1 MWIFLWPW
9 CCLARASSL
18 HINSNRAES
27 RTVTSQLHKRS
38 FITHLH
44 DDNPINLSQHNR
56 PPLPRT
62 RVPIPSPL
70 SPFDPTNLP
79 ATSVYSA
86 YEHTAILASSAESPT
101 HATDAITAATASAS
115 LPIDITIETLLSVL
129 LLCAGVVLSAPA
141 LRPIQWRVWAGEVE
155 REGRRGGEK
164 AALEGVVNPFVG
176 LEERPGFVDIRVSV
190 LALEKGW
197 GVEEGFG
204 MGNGRAE
211 CANGLQAK
219 RKEFADWVREGGSSE
234 RKS

>member
-1 MWIFLWPW
+1 M
-9 CCLARASSL
+9 
-18 HINSNRAES
+18 
-27 RTVTSQLHKRS
+27 
-38 FITHLH
+38 
-44 DDNPINLSQHNR
+44 
-56 PPLPRT
+56 
-62 RVPIPSPL
+62 
-70 SPFDPTNLP
+70 
-79 ATSVYSA
+79 
-86 YEHTAILASSAESPT
+86 
-101 HATDAITAATASAS
+101 
-115 LPIDITIETLLSVL
+115 L